1 MKFSRFPLALTL
13 LVSAAP
19 AFASPASPA
28 SPASAKS
35 TGELGGSRR
44 SMIRQHTVAKR
55 NEYKFLRNAA
65 EVFEWVR
72 QERLVT
78 VASTPNYVL
87 SGKVS
92 FPYARPAVKLFIER
106 VAAQYRAFTGE
117 RLVITSL
124 TRPLNQQPENASALS
139 VHPAGMAADLAIPAS
154 AKNRRWLEKTLL
166 ALEDKAVLDVTR
178 ERHPKHYHVAVFPAQ
193 YERYVAS
200 LNE

>member
-1 MKFSRFPLALTL
+1 MTFSRFAVALL
-13 LVSAAP
+13 LVTAAP
-19 AFASPASPA
+19 VFA
-28 SPASAKS
+28 
-35 TGELGGSRR
+35 GELGGSRR
-44 SMIRQHTVAKR
+44 SMIRQHTIAKR
-55 NEYKFLRNAA
+55 NDYKFLRTAA

-78 VASTPNYVL
+78 LTSTPNYLL

-92 FPYARPAVKLFIER
+92 FPYARPAVKLFIDR
-106 VAAQYRAFTGE
+106 LAAQYHAATGD

-154 AKNRRWLEKTLL
+154 AKNRRWLERTLL

-193 YERYVAS
+193 YERYVAKQG
-200 LNE
+200 E

>member
-13 LVSAAP
+13 VVSAAP
-19 AFASPASPA
+19 AFASPTIPT
-28 SPASAKS
+28 SA
-35 TGELGGSRR
+35 GELGGSRR

-55 NEYKFLRNAA
+55 NDYKFLRTAA

-78 VASTPNYVL
+78 VTSTANYAL
-87 SGKVS
+87 SGNVS

-106 VAAQYRAFTGE
+106 LAAQYRAATGE

-139 VHPAGMAADLAIPAS
+139 VHPAGMAADLAIPGNV
-154 AKNRRWLEKTLL
+154 KNRRWLEKTLL